1 MENIYKTENDICVI
15 GCMDNKIDNTLE
27 SANRVY
33 SINGV
38 CPTIPTCQ
46 GGGICPKILVKK
58 LS

>member
-46 GGGICPKILVKK
+46 GGVYVRRYL
-58 LS
+58 